1 MRFQD
6 RRAAGRALATR
17 LMEYADQ
24 PDVVVLALPRG
35 GAPVGYEV
43 ALALNAPLDVFLVR
57 KLGTPGQEELAMG
70 AIASGGIRVL
80 NPDVVEGLAISE
92 RVIDQIAATE
102 GLELARRAQVYRDD
116 RPAMQVKD
124 RIVIL
129 VDDGL
134 ATGATMRAALI
145 ALRQEQPRRLVA
157 AVPIAPEA
165 TCRALGS
172 VADEAICLETPEPF
186 YGVGLWYDDFA
197 PTSDDEVRELL
208 RQSAERG
215 ATPPQPCGEPPE
227 PRRTL

>member
-1 MRFQD
+1 MRFRD
-6 RRAAGRALATR
+6 RRAAGRELATR
-17 LMEYADQ
+17 LMEYTDQ
-24 PDVVVLALPRG
+24 PGVVVLALPRG
-35 GAPVGYEV
+35 GVPVGYEV
-43 ALALNAPLDVFLVR
+43 ALALHAPLDVFLVR

-92 RVIDQIAATE
+92 HVIDQIAAAE

-116 RPAMQVKD
+116 RPAVQVAD
-124 RIVIL
+124 RTVIL

-157 AVPIAPEA
+157 AVPVAPES
-165 TCRALGS
+165 TCWALG
-172 VADEAICLETPEPF
+172 AITDEAVCLETPEPF
-186 YGVGLWYDDFA
+186 YGVGIWYDDFA

-208 RQSAERG
+208 RRSTERP
-215 ATPPQPCGEPPE
+215 ATPPRHPPEPPE
-227 PRRTL
+227 PHATP

>member
-1 MRFQD
+1 MRFRD

-24 PDVVVLALPRG
+24 LDVVVLALPRG
-35 GAPVGYEV
+35 GVPVGYEV

-92 RVIDQIAATE
+92 HVIDQIAAAE
-102 GLELARRAQVYRDD
+102 GLELARQAHLYRDE

-145 ALRQEQPRRLVA
+145 ALRQ
-157 AVPIAPEA
+157 
-165 TCRALGS
+165 
-172 VADEAICLETPEPF
+172 
-186 YGVGLWYDDFA
+186 
-197 PTSDDEVRELL
+197 
-208 RQSAERG
+208 
-215 ATPPQPCGEPPE
+215 
-227 PRRTL
+227 

>member
-1 MRFQD
+1 MRFRD

-17 LMEYADQ
+17 LMEYAEQ

-35 GAPVGYEV
+35 GVPVGYEV
-43 ALALNAPLDVFLVR
+43 ALALHAPLDVFLVR

-92 RVIDQIAATE
+92 RVIDQIAAAE

-116 RPAMQVKD
+116 RPATPVKD
-124 RIVIL
+124 RTVIL

-134 ATGATMRAALI
+134 ATGATMRAALV

-157 AVPIAPEA
+157 AVPVAPEA
-165 TCRALGS
+165 TCWALGAI
-172 VADEAICLETPEPF
+172 ADEAVCLDTPEPF
-186 YGVGLWYDDFA
+186 YGVGLWYDDFT
-197 PTSDDEVRELL
+197 PTSDEEVRALL
-208 RQSAERG
+208 RQSAEHG
-215 ATPPQPCGEPPE
+215 AAPPQHHGEPPE
-227 PRRTL
+227 PHPTL